1 MRALV
6 EERRQGRS
14 RAAPAVAA
22 TGDLRE
28 PGALGPAPI
37 ERGLLDFRLRLADSI
52 TRENKQVT

>member
-22 TGDLRE
+22 AGDLRE

-52 TRENKQVT
+52 T